1 MTTAMNFGGIGVVIG
16 HEITHGFDDQ
26 GNYYIALR
34 HLKGAYEKNYISYFV
49 T

>member
-26 GNYYIALR
+26 GKTQNPSSLESTIPAR
-34 HLKGAYEKNYISYFV
+34 VN
-49 T
+49 